1 MTDEPSAFGELS
13 ALAELADAILG
24 DLSTFERICAAEAS
38 GGLDRD
44 LWSALDQAGITALS
58 VPESA
63 SGSGGGLPEAGTL
76 LRAAGRFAAAA
87 PIAEHA
93 LLAGWLLASAGLRLP
108 GGIATA
114 AAGDAV
120 LTSRTGTWRA
130 QGTLTRVPWASVAE
144 TVAVLAGDGA
154 RDYVLAIPVA
164 DCVVRPGTNVAGEP
178 RDDLVLDVALS
189 PDDVVQVADGL
200 RPELELRGA
209 LGRSLLIAGAA
220 ERALAMTVQ
229 YCGERTQFGRPIGS
243 FQAVQQ
249 QVALLAGEA
258 VAAQAAAEA
267 AVLTCDRL
275 GFGAPETFWAVGS
288 AKARTSE
295 AAAVAAKIAHQVHGA
310 LGFTLEHPLRLLTT
324 RLWAWRDEYGGE
336 AYWQERLG
344 ARACVLGAAGSWQ
357 AITAS

>member
-1 MTDEPSAFGELS
+1 MTDELS
-13 ALAELADAILG
+13 ALAELAETILG
-24 DLSTFERICAAEAS
+24 DLSTSERISAAEAS
-38 GGLDRD
+38 DGLDRD
-44 LWSALDQAGITALS
+44 LWSALDHAGITALS

-63 SGSGGGLPEAGTL
+63 GGSGGGLPEIGTL
-76 LRAAGRFAAAA
+76 LRVAGRFAAAA

-108 GGIATA
+108 GGGIATA
-114 AAGDAV
+114 AAGDVV
-120 LTSRTGTWRA
+120 LTSQAGTWRA
-130 QGTLTRVPWASVAE
+130 QATLTRVPWASVAQ
-144 TVAVLAGDGA
+144 TLAVLAGDGA
-154 RDYVLAIPVA
+154 RGCVLAVPVA

-178 RDDLVLDVALS
+178 RDDVVMDVVLA
-189 PDDVVQVADGL
+189 PDRVVQVGDGL
-200 RPELELRGA
+200 SSELELRSA

-220 ERALAMTVQ
+220 ERALAMTVR
-229 YCGERTQFGRPIGS
+229 YCGERTQFGRHIGS

-267 AVLTCDRL
+267 AVLTCDRR
-275 GFGAPETFWAVGS
+275 GFGAPETFWAVSS

-295 AAAVAAKIAHQVHGA
+295 AAGAAAKIAHQVHGA
-310 LGFTLEHPLRLLTT
+310 LGFTLEHPLRLITT
-324 RLWAWRDEYGGE
+324 RLWAWRDECGGE

-344 ARACVLGAAGSWQ
+344 ARACVLGGAGSWQ